1 MVNRIVIGG
10 EIDSSRWAANRRGFF
25 VTLKQT
31 RGHGP
36 RPLTDYFVVYGN
48 PPLAAQLESHVK
60 AHSTLTVEGALRT
73 YRNERTKE
81 WKTAIEVHRIV
92 ASPEADAAEGAP
104 AEAAPAGAE

>member
-1 MVNRIVIGG
+1 MVNRVVIEG

-31 RGHGP
+31 RGRGP

-48 PPLAAQLESHVK
+48 PPIAAELEKH
-60 AHSTLTVEGALRT
+60 ARANSTLMVEGALRT

-81 WKTAIEVHRIV
+81 WKTAIEVHKIV
-92 ASPEADAAEGAP
+92 ASPPAGGQQAPTAAEQ
-104 AEAAPAGAE
+104 